1 MIYCLG
7 DSHVTIFGGDNLSI
21 TVLSPSFTAMSSN
34 YNNMLANRVQEISKN
49 FNKEVDYIVLCF
61 GEIDI
66 RMHISKRCIK
76 NGEMNIDKVHEMV
89 DMVAK
94 EYMKT
99 ITKYGEMIFGRIIIS
114 LPTASFLPPEGV
126 KLNVHGTNEQRN
138 LITSIFTKKLSEILT
153 QNNIK
158 HLSIFEDMI
167 DENMRTKIE
176 CIEGGGGLNN
186 IHPNRNMSPIASKK
200 LFDLIKT

>member
-1 MIYCLG
+1 MIYYLG
-7 DSHVTIFGGDNLSI
+7 DSHVSIFGGDARI
-21 TVLSPSFTAMSSN
+21 LSPSFTAMSSN
-34 YNNMLANRVQEISKN
+34 YNKMLLSEVQAISQQFDKTS
-49 FNKEVDYIVLCF
+49 DYLLLCF

-66 RMHISKRCIK
+66 RMHISKLCIK

-99 ITKYGEMIFGRIIIS
+99 ITKYGEMVFGRIIIS
-114 LPTASFLPPEGV
+114 LPTASFLPPEDATE
-126 KLNVHGTNEQRN
+126 NVYGTNEQRN
-138 LITSIFTKKLSEILT
+138 LITSIFNKKLSEVLT

-167 DENMRTKIE
+167 DENMRTKKE

-186 IHPNRNMSPIASKK
+186 IHPNRSMSPIASKK

>member
-1 MIYCLG
+1 MIYGVG
-7 DSHVTIFGGDNLSI
+7 DSHVQTYGGS
-21 TVLSPSFTAMSSN
+21 VLSPSFTAMSSN
-34 YNNMLANRVQEISKN
+34 YNNMLANHVQEISKN
-49 FNKEVDYIVLCF
+49 FNKEADYLLLCF

-76 NGEMNIDKVHEMV
+76 HGMLNMKKTIEMV
-89 DMVAK
+89 DMVVK

-99 ITKYGEMIFGRIIIS
+99 VTKYGAMVFNRIIIS
-114 LPTASFLPPEGV
+114 LPTASFLPPDGV
-126 KLNVHGTNEQRN
+126 KLNVYGTNEQRN
-138 LITSIFTKKLSEILT
+138 TITSIFNKKLSEALT
-153 QNNIK
+153 QNNVKYI
-158 HLSIFEDMI
+158 SIFEDMI

-200 LFDLIKT
+200 LADLIKT